1 MLSYDTLATVYYCCT
16 GVQVWERVSP
26 LLSDKP
32 DVLAWLKRNTAP
44 LKEQLAAA
52 GAAAPAA
59 AMAAV

>member
-1 MLSYDTLATVYYCCT
+1 
-16 GVQVWERVSP
+16 VQVWDRVSP

-52 GAAAPAA
+52 GAAAAPAA